1 MCIKNEHKPP
11 RNITSWGLTQRFKKT
26 PNSQQALDH
35 SNKEHIQDSI
45 SLQSPYFKPWFLHL
59 CWHITKSYRKKG
71 AKNCVNIKRNRKL
84 SFLSNRS
91 LEQNAFS
98 LKFTMFIPF
107 LTKLLYGCMFPA
119 IFSQIHQT
127 RPLGNWRCDT

>member
-1 MCIKNEHKPP
+1 MNTSHQEILHHEDWLKDSRKP
-11 RNITSWGLTQRFKKT
+11 
-26 PNSQQALDH
+26 QALDH

-45 SLQSPYFKPWFLHL
+45 SLQSLYFKPWFLHL